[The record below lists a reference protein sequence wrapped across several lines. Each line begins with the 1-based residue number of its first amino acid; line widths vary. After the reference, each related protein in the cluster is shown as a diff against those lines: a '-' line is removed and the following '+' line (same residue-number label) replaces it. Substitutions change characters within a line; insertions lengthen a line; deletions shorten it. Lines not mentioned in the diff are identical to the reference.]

1 MRLDKYLKVSRLI
14 KRRTVA
20 NEACDAG
27 RVLINDRPAK
37 ASADPVRQ
45 QSCQSGSAECTGDCE
60 ERRGSGT
67 VSLFVEQ
74 KGQSGISLLRGH
86 RGTAKEIT
94 CEVGSLHIMYQYIVW
109 RDFYMEEKK
118 EVTHSL
124 HLEQRGH
131 GLVTG
136 VTEMKSFDEEN
147 IFMETSQGTL
157 AIRGSSLHV
166 CRLELEK
173 GEAEIEGKVDSLI
186 LKRLFQ

>member
-1 MRLDKYLKVSRLI
+1 
-14 KRRTVA
+14 
-20 NEACDAG
+20 
-27 RVLINDRPAK
+27 
-37 ASADPVRQ
+37 
-45 QSCQSGSAECTGDCE
+45 
-60 ERRGSGT
+60 
-67 VSLFVEQ
+67 
-74 KGQSGISLLRGH
+74 
-86 RGTAKEIT
+86 
-94 CEVGSLHIMYQYIVW
+94 
-109 RDFYMEEKK
+109 MEEKK

-147 IFMETSQGTL
+147 IFMETTL

-186 LKRLFQ
+186 YTQGRKEKKKGSLLKRLFQ

>member
-1 MRLDKYLKVSRLI
+1 
-14 KRRTVA
+14 
-20 NEACDAG
+20 
-27 RVLINDRPAK
+27 
-37 ASADPVRQ
+37 
-45 QSCQSGSAECTGDCE
+45 
-60 ERRGSGT
+60 
-67 VSLFVEQ
+67 
-74 KGQSGISLLRGH
+74 
-86 RGTAKEIT
+86 
-94 CEVGSLHIMYQYIVW
+94 
-109 RDFYMEEKK
+109 MEEKK
-118 EVTHSL
+118 EITHSL

-186 LKRLFQ
+186 YTQGRKEKKKGSLLKRLFQ

>member
-1 MRLDKYLKVSRLI
+1 
-14 KRRTVA
+14 
-20 NEACDAG
+20 
-27 RVLINDRPAK
+27 
-37 ASADPVRQ
+37 
-45 QSCQSGSAECTGDCE
+45 
-60 ERRGSGT
+60 
-67 VSLFVEQ
+67 
-74 KGQSGISLLRGH
+74 
-86 RGTAKEIT
+86 
-94 CEVGSLHIMYQYIVW
+94 
-109 RDFYMEEKK
+109 MEEKK

-131 GLVTG
+131 GLITG

-186 LKRLFQ
+186 YTQGRKEKKKGADNWNPNPNKRPKPLPHHTPGRDHQKY

>member
-1 MRLDKYLKVSRLI
+1 
-14 KRRTVA
+14 
-20 NEACDAG
+20 
-27 RVLINDRPAK
+27 
-37 ASADPVRQ
+37 
-45 QSCQSGSAECTGDCE
+45 
-60 ERRGSGT
+60 
-67 VSLFVEQ
+67 
-74 KGQSGISLLRGH
+74 
-86 RGTAKEIT
+86 
-94 CEVGSLHIMYQYIVW
+94 MYQYIVW
-109 RDFYMEEKK
+109 SDFYMEEKK

-131 GLVTG
+131 GLITG

-186 LKRLFQ
+186 YTQGRKEKKKGSLLKRLFQ